1 MEMNKIMEMITYFI
15 TTYSLKVVGAILIF
29 IIGKW
34 LARYLSKLLGKIL
47 KKNNVDETLTSF
59 LGNIIYYSLLLMVL
73 IAAAGQLGIN
83 TTSFLT
89 IVGAAGLAVGL
100 ALKDSLSNFASGV
113 MLILFRPFKVG
124 DYVTAG
130 GQSGTVESID
140 IFNTI
145 LKTPD
150 NQIVIVPNSSITA
163 DVITNVNAKPTR
175 RIDLVVGIGY
185 DDNIGKAKSV
195 LEGLI
200 KADSRILSDPAP
212 TIAVSE
218 LADSSVN
225 FVVRPWVKTED
236 YWAVRLDLIEKI
248 KLTFDEKGIS
258 FPYPTVR
265 LRSHPTVPGVVPFP
279 DFPYSPLFIF
289 TDSKTK
295 MTEYV
300 DCSTLCQVINRVN
313 GRKMGKRRF
322 KGFLR

>member
-1 MEMNKIMEMITYFI
+1 MEMDKIIDTLMYFI
-15 TTYSLKVVGAILIF
+15 TNYSLKIVGAILIL

-34 LARYLSKLLGKIL
+34 LARYLSKLLRKIL
-47 KKNNVDETLTSF
+47 GKNKVDETLTRFS
-59 LGNIIYYSLLLMVL
+59 GNIAYYALLIMVI

-113 MLILFRPFKVG
+113 MLIMFHPFKVG

-130 GQSGTVESID
+130 GQSGTVESIA
-140 IFNTI
+140 IFNTV

-150 NQIVIVPNSSITA
+150 NQTVFVPNSSITA

-185 DDNIGKAKSV
+185 DDNIAEAKSV
-195 LEGLI
+195 LGDLV

-248 KLTFDEKGIS
+248 KLTFDEKSIS
-258 FPYPTVR
+258 FPYPQQDV
-265 LRSHPTVPGVVPFP
+265 HM
-279 DFPYSPLFIF
+279 Y
-289 TDSKTK
+289 
-295 MTEYV
+295 TETAA
-300 DCSTLCQVINRVN
+300 D
-313 GRKMGKRRF
+313 
-322 KGFLR
+322 

>member
-1 MEMNKIMEMITYFI
+1 MEMDKIIDTITFFI
-15 TTYSLKVVGAILIF
+15 TNYSLKIVGAILIL

-34 LARYLSKLLGKIL
+34 LSRYLSKLLGKIL
-47 KKNNVDETLTSF
+47 KKNNVDETLTQF
-59 LGNIIYYSLLLMVL
+59 LGNITYYSLLLMVL
-73 IAAAGQLGIN
+73 IATAGQLGIN

-100 ALKDSLSNFASGV
+100 ALKDSLSNFASGI
-113 MLILFRPFKVG
+113 MLIMFRPFKVG

-140 IFNTI
+140 IFNTV

-163 DVITNVNAKPTR
+163 NVITNVNAKPTR
-175 RIDLVVGIGY
+175 RINLVVGIGY
-185 DDNIGKAKSV
+185 DDNISEAKSV
-195 LEGLI
+195 LEDLI

-225 FVVRPWVKTED
+225 FVVRPWVKTGD
-236 YWAVRLDLIEKI
+236 YWAVRFDLIEKI

-258 FPYPTVR
+258 FPYPQQDV
-265 LRSHPTVPGVVPFP
+265 HM
-279 DFPYSPLFIF
+279 Y
-289 TDSKTK
+289 
-295 MTEYV
+295 TETAA
-300 DCSTLCQVINRVN
+300 D
-313 GRKMGKRRF
+313 
-322 KGFLR
+322 